1 MQKEAE
7 RQDKMAEAR
16 QEITSNFISV
26 AKNFESQID
35 NILREVELQV
45 YGEIDKQIS
54 AARQQEESAIAASN
68 TWVRQLA
75 EIRHDFESI
84 LRYITQAMENKVN
97 TES

>member
-1 MQKEAE
+1 
-7 RQDKMAEAR
+7 
-16 QEITSNFISV
+16 V